1 MDFFGIGLPE
11 IIFILLIAFI
21 LFGPKR
27 ILEISKTAGKV
38 MGNLSRDAS
47 EIQRKLNDE
56 LEVEKPG
63 QPGAADEPSRQ
74 VQTRTPS
81 NEIL

>member
-11 IIFILLIAFI
+11 IVFILLIAFI

-38 MGNLSRDAS
+38 ARNLSRDAS
-47 EIQRKLNDE
+47 DIQDRLTKE
-56 LEVEKPG
+56 LEGEKPG
-63 QPGAADEPSRQ
+63 RPGAEDKSSRQ
-74 VQTRTPS
+74 VQ
-81 NEIL
+81 L

>member
-11 IIFILLIAFI
+11 IILIFLIAFI

-38 MGNLSRDAS
+38 ARNLSKDAS
-47 EIQRKLNDE
+47 DIQSRLTKE
-56 LEVEKPG
+56 LEGEEPG
-63 QPGAADEPSRQ
+63 RPDIADKSSRL
-74 VQTRTPS
+74 V
-81 NEIL
+81 

>member
-11 IIFILLIAFI
+11 IILIFLIGFI

-38 MGNLSRDAS
+38 ARNLSKGAS
-47 EIQRKLNDE
+47 DIQGRLTKE
-56 LEVEKPG
+56 LEGEEPG
-63 QPGAADEPSRQ
+63 RPDTADKSSRL
-74 VQTRTPS
+74 V
-81 NEIL
+81 